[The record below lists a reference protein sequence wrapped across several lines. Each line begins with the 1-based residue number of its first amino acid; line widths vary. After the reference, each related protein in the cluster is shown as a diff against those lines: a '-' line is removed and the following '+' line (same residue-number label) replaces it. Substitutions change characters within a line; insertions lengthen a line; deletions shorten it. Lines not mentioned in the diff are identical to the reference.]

1 MTKPRKYIFQKVL
14 TRYKLKSGFSMTF
27 WIQPG
32 DAVREE
38 DWREVIL
45 IELCEIAKG
54 KVSLQLEKILQKNS
68 EICNKI
74 GTSSKLR
81 EPLSVQ

>member
-1 MTKPRKYIFQKVL
+1 
-14 TRYKLKSGFSMTF
+14 MTF

-68 EICNKI
+68 EICNEI
-74 GTSSKLR
+74 GSKLR
-81 EPLSVQ
+81 EPLSAVTQSLLLVMLDCQNFEQLGT

>member
-1 MTKPRKYIFQKVL
+1 MQL
-14 TRYKLKSGFSMTF
+14 
-27 WIQPG
+27 
-32 DAVREE
+32 EE
-38 DWREVIL
+38 EWREVIL

-68 EICNKI
+68 EICNEI
-74 GTSSKLR
+74 GSKLR